1 MIRDPLTAPVHYLDR
16 ILYLEGMNS
25 GYGIVEAVEFLKKE
39 AQAEP
44 VTLLIN
50 EKLGNPPEGVAV
62 YLWRNP
68 RVRMVSTRLP
78 DERYTGLSGAVYFVY
93 PFTRFPQERFLSE
106 NPGFKKV
113 WSHPK
118 PDDQYAVDI
127 FKRE

>member
-1 MIRDPLTAPVHYLDR
+1 
-16 ILYLEGMNS
+16 MNS

-50 EKLGNPPEGVAV
+50 EKLGNPPEGMAV

-68 RVRMVSTRLP
+68 RVRIVASRLP
-78 DERYTGLSGAVYFVY
+78 EKRGEDSSGTVYLVY